1 MQPTLAAQRA
11 RRTTFSRTIIA
22 INMFAKRSPWQT
34 FWGCVIIALILMA
47 ILAPLLAP
55 RDPLI
60 PNTNR
65 MRLSPDSVNWT
76 GTDNIGRDVTS
87 RLIYGART
95 SLFIAICSVLT
106 GTLVGGVWGLI
117 SGYLGGKF
125 DLFSERFVEILLALP
140 GLILAYL
147 LVLVL
152 DANIWTVISALAISR
167 IPTVV
172 RVIRSVALSVRE
184 SMYVEAARAIGS
196 MQLRVIWR
204 HIAPQCVAPLIV
216 LITVD
221 IGGVIIAEASL
232 SFLGVGIP
240 PPTPSWGRMLG
251 ESNPTLYPMWWLVAF
266 PGMFITLT
274 VLAFN
279 LFGDGVR
286 DALDPRLRG
295 TT

>member
-1 MQPTLAAQRA
+1 MLVVNT
-11 RRTTFSRTIIA
+11 
-22 INMFAKRSPWQT
+22 FAKRSPWQT
-34 FWGCVIIALILMA
+34 LWGCVIVVLILMA
-47 ILAPLLAP
+47 TLAPLLAP
-55 RDPLI
+55 DDPLI
-60 PNTNR
+60 VNVDR
-65 MRLSPDSVNWT
+65 MRLPPDSENWT

-87 RLIYGART
+87 RLIYGARS
-95 SLFIAICSVLT
+95 SLFIAICSVLA
-106 GTLVGGVWGLI
+106 GTLLGGMWGLV

-125 DLFSERFVEILLALP
+125 DIISERFVEILLALP

-152 DANIWTVISALAISR
+152 EASIWTVIGALAISR
-167 IPTVV
+167 VPTVV

-184 SMYVEAARAIGS
+184 SMYVEAARAIGAE
-196 MQLRVIWR
+196 QLRVIWR
-204 HIAPQCVAPLIV
+204 HVAPQCVAPLIV

>member
-1 MQPTLAAQRA
+1 MESAFAERAAQTRMSKSA
-11 RRTTFSRTIIA
+11 DAVGNFVR
-22 INMFAKRSPWQT
+22 KSPWHA
-34 FWGCVIIALILMA
+34 FWGVVILVLVLMA
-47 ILAPLLAP
+47 ALAPVIAP
-55 RDPLI
+55 YDPI
-60 PNTNR
+60 QPNVQR
-65 MRLSPDSVNWT
+65 MRLAPDSQNWT
-76 GTDNIGRDVTS
+76 GTDIVGRDVTS
-87 RLIYGART
+87 RLIYGARA
-95 SLFIAICSVLT
+95 SLFIAVSSVVV
-106 GTLVGGVWGLI
+106 GTLIGGVWGLI
-117 SGYLGGKF
+117 SGFFGGRF

-152 DANIWTVISALAISR
+152 GANFWTVIGALAISR
-167 IPTVV
+167 VPTVV

-184 SMYVEAARAIGS
+184 SMYVDAALIIGAS
-196 MQLRVIWR
+196 QARIIWK
-204 HIAPQCVAPLIV
+204 HIAPQCIAPLIV

-232 SFLGVGIP
+232 SYLGVGIA

-251 ESNPTLYPMWWLVAF
+251 DANPTLYPMWWLVAF
-266 PGMFITLT
+266 PGLLITLT

-279 LFGDGVR
+279 LFGDGIR

>member
-1 MQPTLAAQRA
+1 MESILAERAAQTRMSKSA
-11 RRTTFSRTIIA
+11 DAVGNFVR
-22 INMFAKRSPWQT
+22 RSPWHA
-34 FWGCVIIALILMA
+34 FWGLVIIVLVAMA
-47 ILAPLLAP
+47 ALAPVIAP
-55 RDPLI
+55 YDPI
-60 PNTNR
+60 EPNVSR
-65 MRLSPDSVNWT
+65 MRLAPDSQNWT
-76 GTDNIGRDVTS
+76 GTDIVGRDVTS
-87 RLIYGART
+87 RLIYGARA
-95 SLFIAICSVLT
+95 SLFIAVSSVVL

-117 SGYLGGKF
+117 SGFVGGKI
-125 DLFSERFVEILLALP
+125 DLVSERFVEILLALP

-152 DANIWTVISALAISR
+152 GASFWTVIGALAISR
-167 IPTVV
+167 VPTVV

-184 SMYVEAARAIGS
+184 SMYVDAALTIGASRARI
-196 MQLRVIWR
+196 VWK
-204 HIAPQCVAPLIV
+204 HIAPQCIAPLIV

-232 SFLGVGIP
+232 SYLGVGIA

-251 ESNPTLYPMWWLVAF
+251 DANPTLYPMWWLVAF
-266 PGMFITLT
+266 PGLLITLT

-279 LFGDGVR
+279 LFGDGIR

>member
-1 MQPTLAAQRA
+1 MESVFAERAAQTRMSKSA
-11 RRTTFSRTIIA
+11 DAVGNFVR
-22 INMFAKRSPWQT
+22 KSPWHA
-34 FWGCVIIALILMA
+34 FWGLVIIVLVVMA
-47 ILAPLLAP
+47 ALAPVIAP
-55 RDPLI
+55 YDPI
-60 PNTNR
+60 QPNVQR
-65 MRLSPDSVNWT
+65 MRLAPDSQNWT
-76 GTDNIGRDVTS
+76 GTDIVGRDVTS
-87 RLIYGART
+87 RLIYGARA
-95 SLFIAICSVLT
+95 SLFIAVSSVVL

-117 SGYLGGKF
+117 SGFFGGRF
-125 DLFSERFVEILLALP
+125 DLISERFVEILLALP

-152 DANIWTVISALAISR
+152 GANFWTVIGALAISR
-167 IPTVV
+167 VPTVV

-184 SMYVEAARAIGS
+184 SMYVDAALIIGAS
-196 MQLRVIWR
+196 QARIIWK
-204 HIAPQCVAPLIV
+204 HIAPQCIAPLIV

-232 SFLGVGIP
+232 SYLGVGIA

-251 ESNPTLYPMWWLVAF
+251 DANPTLYPMWWLVAF
-266 PGMFITLT
+266 PGLLITLT

-279 LFGDGVR
+279 LFGDGIR